1 MAKLVSAFG
10 SSHSVMLATQLEDW
24 LTKFREA
31 DKVLPFYD
39 REGNKLSFDQV
50 VAQAPANAAELE
62 KLPGIG
68 PAVANRMARRV
79 GLATGIPTVLGMATF
94 IVSYVV
100 VSRGL
105 LDIPPVATLLTSGA
119 FFLLGLV
126 GLSYGVLS
134 ASWEDQPGTLLGF
147 EQVGVN
153 IGRLRSSF
161 KRPPAAS

>member
-1 MAKLVSAFG
+1 MGGKGNGRARQGNG
-10 SSHSVMLATQLEDW
+10 S
-24 LTKFREA
+24 
-31 DKVLPFYD
+31 
-39 REGNKLSFDQV
+39 GGI
-50 VAQAPANAAELE
+50 APSITPSRGPAG
-62 KLPGIG
+62 KRGGQPQGIP

-79 GLATGIPTVLGMATF
+79 GLATGIPTLLGMATF

-105 LDIPPVATLLTSGA
+105 LDIPPVATLITSGA

-153 IGRLRSSF
+153 ISRLRGSF

>member
-1 MAKLVSAFG
+1 MGGKGNGRARQGSGGIAPSTPSCPVRPVSG
-10 SSHSVMLATQLEDW
+10 
-24 LTKFREA
+24 
-31 DKVLPFYD
+31 
-39 REGNKLSFDQV
+39 
-50 VAQAPANAAELE
+50 AAGGRQQ
-62 KLPGIG
+62 GIP

-79 GLATGIPTVLGMATF
+79 ALATGIPTVLGMASF

-105 LDIPPVATLLTSGA
+105 LDIPPVATLITSGA

-134 ASWEDQPGTLLGF
+134 ASWEEAPGSLLGF
-147 EQVGVN
+147 EQIGVN

>member
-1 MAKLVSAFG
+1 MGGKGNGPSRQGSGGIAPSTPSRAAQSAGGSAKRGAKG
-10 SSHSVMLATQLEDW
+10 
-24 LTKFREA
+24 
-31 DKVLPFYD
+31 
-39 REGNKLSFDQV
+39 
-50 VAQAPANAAELE
+50 QAPG
-62 KLPGIG
+62 KSQGIP

-134 ASWEDQPGTLLGF
+134 ASWEDNPGTLLGL
-147 EQVGVN
+147 EQIGVN

>member
-1 MAKLVSAFG
+1 MGGKGNDRARQG
-10 SSHSVMLATQLEDW
+10 S
-24 LTKFREA
+24 
-31 DKVLPFYD
+31 
-39 REGNKLSFDQV
+39 GGI
-50 VAQAPANAAELE
+50 APSTPSRPVRPASGAAGGRQQ
-62 KLPGIG
+62 GIP

-79 GLATGIPTVLGMATF
+79 ALATGIPTVLGMASF

-105 LDIPPVATLLTSGA
+105 LDIPPVATLITSGA

-134 ASWEDQPGTLLGF
+134 ASWEEAPGSLLGF
-147 EQVGVN
+147 EQIGVN

>member
-1 MAKLVSAFG
+1 MGGKGNGRARKGPGSATG
-10 SSHSVMLATQLEDW
+10 SGGIAPSSTPSRGPAGKRAGQ
-24 LTKFREA
+24 
-31 DKVLPFYD
+31 
-39 REGNKLSFDQV
+39 
-50 VAQAPANAAELE
+50 AQ
-62 KLPGIG
+62 GIP

-119 FFLLGLV
+119 FFLVGLV

>member
-1 MAKLVSAFG
+1 MGGKGNGRARKGSGSATG
-10 SSHSVMLATQLEDW
+10 SGGIAPSSTPSRGSAGKRAGQ
-24 LTKFREA
+24 A
-31 DKVLPFYD
+31 
-39 REGNKLSFDQV
+39 QV
-50 VAQAPANAAELE
+50 IP
-62 KLPGIG
+62 

>member
-1 MAKLVSAFG
+1 MGGKGNGPSRQGSGGIAPSTPSRAAQSAGGSAKRGAKG
-10 SSHSVMLATQLEDW
+10 QD
-24 LTKFREA
+24 
-31 DKVLPFYD
+31 
-39 REGNKLSFDQV
+39 
-50 VAQAPANAAELE
+50 
-62 KLPGIG
+62 PGKSQGIP

-134 ASWEDQPGTLLGF
+134 ASWEDNPGTLLGL
-147 EQVGVN
+147 EQIGVN